1 MNLISVKLIRLPNP
15 SFSPIQRKFDK
26 YVVVLDTKKHEL
38 AFDETCMATV
48 GRVSNIEHHNTIL
61 GSHQKNRELGNRPRS
76 GLWQRKTGRFGRK
89 IKPIPPM
96 KIVSK
101 PIPEENEKLVLTMD
115 PHPEPVPI
123 YGLSI

>member
-1 MNLISVKLIRLPNP
+1 
-15 SFSPIQRKFDK
+15 
-26 YVVVLDTKKHEL
+26 
-38 AFDETCMATV
+38 MATV

>member
-1 MNLISVKLIRLPNP
+1 M
-15 SFSPIQRKFDK
+15 Q
-26 YVVVLDTKKHEL
+26 DTRKHEL
-38 AFDETCMATV
+38 AIRETCMATV
-48 GRVSNIEHHNTIL
+48 GRVSNIGHIDVQL

-96 KIVSK
+96 KYMK
-101 PIPEENEKLVLTMD
+101 PPSSGIKEKLVLTMD

-123 YGLSI
+123 YGLTY